1 MDTDRF
7 WTVIEAARSGGP
19 DGKPGDK
26 PFDEV
31 LVDLLAALSKSD
43 ILEFQTRFD
52 EIHDAVYR
60 WDVWAAAYLI
70 GGGCSDDSFIDF
82 RAGLIAL
89 GREWYERAAADP
101 DSLAEHPV
109 VIEAA
114 ADGGYEALFNEDVN
128 YVASRAFERV
138 AAVGEDFYEEWKRHR
153 SAQGESGGGGLGAGS
168 EADMGED
175 FDFDDD
181 EEMSRRLPRLAALY
195 LGELVV

>member
-7 WTVIEAARSGGP
+7 WSVIEAARAGGP
-19 DGKPGDK
+19 DGKP
-26 PFDEV
+26 FDEA
-31 LVDLLAALSKSD
+31 LVDLLAALSKED

-89 GREWYERAAADP
+89 GREWYEGAAADP
-101 DSLAEHPV
+101 DSLAEHPA
-109 VIEAA
+109 VIEAV
-114 ADGGYEALFNEDVN
+114 ADGDYEALFYEEVN
-128 YVASRAFERV
+128 YVASTAFERV

-153 SAQGESGGGGLGAGS
+153 SAQGESGDGGLGAGS

-175 FDFDDD
+175 FDFDDA

-195 LGELVV
+195 LDELVA

>member
-7 WTVIEAARSGGP
+7 WTVIESARAGGP

-26 PFDEV
+26 PFDEA
-31 LVDLLAALSKSD
+31 LVDLLAALSKED

-70 GGGCSDDSFIDF
+70 GGGCSDDSFMDF

-89 GREWYERAAADP
+89 GREWYERTAADP
-101 DSLAEHPV
+101 DSLAEHPA

-114 ADGGYEALFNEDVN
+114 ADGGYEALFYEEVN
-128 YVASRAFERV
+128 YVASTAFERV

-153 SAQGESGGGGLGAGS
+153 CAQGESGDGGLGAGA

-175 FDFDDD
+175 FDFDDG

-195 LGELVV
+195 LNELVA

>member
-7 WTVIEAARSGGP
+7 WSVIEAARAGDPGGR
-19 DGKPGDK
+19 
-26 PFDEV
+26 PFHEA
-31 LVDLLAALSKSD
+31 LVDLLAAHSKED
-43 ILEFQTRFD
+43 ILGFDARFD

-70 GGGCSDDSFIDF
+70 GGGCSDDSFMDF

-101 DSLAEHPV
+101 DRLAEHPA
-109 VIEAA
+109 VIDYA
-114 ADGGYEALFNEDVN
+114 GGGGDEALFYEEVN
-128 YVASRAFERV
+128 YAASRAFERI
-138 AAVGEDFYEEWKRHR
+138 AGDAEEFR
-153 SAQGESGGGGLGAGS
+153 SARRGGVDGGPGAGS
-168 EADMGED
+168 EADMGEE

-195 LGELVV
+195 LDEPVA